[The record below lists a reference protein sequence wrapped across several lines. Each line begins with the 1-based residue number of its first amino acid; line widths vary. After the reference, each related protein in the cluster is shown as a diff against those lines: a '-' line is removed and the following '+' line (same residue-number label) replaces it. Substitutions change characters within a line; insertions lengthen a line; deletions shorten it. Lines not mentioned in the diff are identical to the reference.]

1 MILAVEMLKTFN
13 HLNQD
18 HFLCELKREEYN
30 GKRYYISPNG
40 KKLPSVTTFLS
51 HFKGDSLAKWRKKVG
66 EDEANKIS
74 ARASKRGTKF
84 HSLMESYITN
94 QEGFL
99 TEQDVMPDMRHAFLD
114 MRPVVDRI
122 DNIHYVETMLY
133 SETLGLAGQVDCIAE
148 FDGVPSVID
157 FKTSLKLKKEEWIL
171 SYFEQCTCYSLMY
184 EEMTGIKAKQIVV
197 LISVDH
203 EQPQVFV
210 KQRGDYVPELYNKV
224 KQFREETGLCK
235 S

>member
-1 MILAVEMLKTFN
+1 MKTFKHIN
-13 HLNQD
+13 TQP
-18 HFLCELKREEYN
+18 LCELKREEYN
-30 GKRYYISPNG
+30 GKRYYLAPSG
-40 KKLPSVTTFLS
+40 KRLPSVTTFLS
-51 HFKGDSLAKWRKKVG
+51 HFKGDSIAKWRRKVG
-66 EDEANKIS
+66 EEEANKIS
-74 ARASKRGTKF
+74 ARASRRGTKF
-84 HSLMESYITN
+84 HHLMESYIGN
-94 QEGFL
+94 QKGFL
-99 TEQDVMPDMRHAFLD
+99 TEPDVMPDMQMAFFD
-114 MRPVVDRI
+114 MRPVIDRI
-122 DNIHYVETMLY
+122 DNVHYLETMLY

-224 KQFREETGLCK
+224 KQFREEFGL
-235 S
+235 